1 MDRGQRQAGL
11 LIAGLLALCGA
22 ADRREIPIRESR
34 WLQSPDILADLT
46 TQPPE
51 CLSWPRDR
59 EHRRSV
65 AIGRALFR
73 SPLLLGGQAARAG
86 LSCASCHRNGRTN
99 PHFHFPGISGAPG
112 TADVTA
118 SLMSEQRGD
127 GIFNPKPIPDLAG
140 DPRQLRVKGTP
151 QLRGFIHGLI
161 VEEFAGPE
169 PSPAA
174 LDSVTAYVRALSPSA
189 CNGGA
194 VRITLGAMLA
204 DVDSAVALAAA
215 TYADGDPQTG
225 RALLAAARSTLGSID
240 QRYQVPGLEHARR
253 QLSDA
258 DAELRQL
265 QETGGVGRWDRWCR
279 AWPDRK
285 RALRGAEPRSLFNRQ
300 VLRRLLAGS

>member
-1 MDRGQRQAGL
+1 MDRGKRQAGF

-22 ADRREIPIRESR
+22 ADRPELPIRESR
-34 WLQSPDILADLT
+34 WLRSPDMVADLT

-51 CLSWPRDR
+51 CLSWPRDQR
-59 EHRRSV
+59 QRQAV

-118 SLMSEQRGD
+118 SLMSERRGD

-140 DPRQLRVKGTP
+140 DPRRLRVKGTP
-151 QLRGFIHGLI
+151 RLRGFIHGLI

-169 PSPAA
+169 PSPTA
-174 LDSVTAYVRALSPSA
+174 LDSVTAYVRALAPSA
-189 CNGGA
+189 CRGGSA
-194 VRITLGAMLA
+194 VRITLGTMLNE
-204 DVDSAVALAAA
+204 VDSAVRLAAGA
-215 TYADGDPQTG
+215 YSERDPLTG

-240 QRYQVPGLEHARR
+240 QRFQMRGLGNVRL

-258 DAELRQL
+258 DAELRRL
-265 QETGGVGRWDRWCR
+265 QESGKDGAWDRWR
-279 AWPDRK
+279 RSWPARK
-285 RALRGAEPRSLFNRQ
+285 LALRAAEPRSLFNPV
-300 VLRRLLAGS
+300 VLRRQL